1 MDRVTLVTILTL
13 SSLIWSP
20 ASAQQGST
28 SPVQTEIAPSV
39 EIITTAP
46 NQTSARQVYFQSDLD
61 EATEG
66 IRRTR
71 IALISTSAV
80 FGVGI
85 ILASIG
91 ASQCTA
97 IDTIDGW
104 HWENYICNNAGDVL
118 VPLGGS
124 FLMLGSIGMITS
136 GIMLGVRKGKRRRM
150 QQDMRR
156 STYGGRLQ
164 WDVESARLV
173 F

>member
-13 SSLIWSP
+13 SSWIWSP

-28 SPVQTEIAPSV
+28 PPVQTEIAPSV

-97 IDTIDGW
+97 FDTIDRW
-104 HWENYICNNAGDVL
+104 DDYVCNNAGDVL
-118 VPLGGS
+118 VPLGAS
-124 FLMLGSIGMITS
+124 FLGAGSIGMITS
-136 GIMLGVRKGKRRRM
+136 GIILGVKKGQRRRM
-150 QQDMRR
+150 QQDIRR
-156 STYGGRLQ
+156 SSYGGRLQ
-164 WDVESARLV
+164 WDVDSARLV